1 MSHEYSVV
9 IIYKQK
15 RLGVFK
21 SIWIKANML
30 KAHAN
35 FENSN
40 QVFRL
45 KNMKMADQEC
55 FHYNCHFESL
65 IFAFEANE
73 FIDLRLKLIS
83 NVSA

>member
-21 SIWIKANML
+21 SIWIKANMFEP
-30 KAHAN
+30 HAN
-35 FENSN
+35 FENSKE
-40 QVFRL
+40 VFWL

>member
-21 SIWIKANML
+21 SIWVKAVMP
-30 KAHAN
+30 KVHAN

-40 QVFRL
+40 QEFWL
-45 KNMKMADQEC
+45 KNRKMADHN
-55 FHYNCHFESL
+55 FFDFNCHFESL
-65 IFAFEANE
+65 IIAFEANE

-83 NVSA
+83 NVRA